1 MLLDNKKGL
10 MCYYDWIFFLRI
22 EIRYLMELM
31 GKEMNFDNFFVCF
44 NMVIIWKS
52 WNNFEF
58 WNMCIRI

>member
-1 MLLDNKKGL
+1 

-58 WNMCIRI
+58 LNMCIRI